1 MASRIKYSEEFKKKV
16 VSEYKKGD
24 ISIEGIAEKYG
35 IPTAIIQDW
44 INKER
49 VDDYLN
55 IVVSKSENEVSIDV
69 KANTKIKALLQKIK
83 ANGWLLACCLPL
95 MAFLVVSLSFNKRIV
110 ESERNGN
117 LQIIEEKL
125 DTLITVNNELN
136 DNTIKMGLRLE
147 NLENID
153 NEIGLKLRPSVTI
166 NNDNRKQ
173 SAHKTKIEKKTIF
186 KVNAN
191 EKFDVN
197 YSVNIGN
204 DSVVT
209 AKSGVISDSCCCKCN
224 ISTLR

>member
-16 VSEYKKGD
+16 VSAYEKGD

-49 VDDYLN
+49 VDDC
-55 IVVSKSENEVSIDV
+55 IISVVSKPENEVSIV
-69 KANTKIKALLQKIK
+69 AKANTKIKSLLQKIK
-83 ANGWLLACCLPL
+83 ANGWLLVCCLPL
-95 MAFLVVSLSFNKRIV
+95 MVFLVVSLSFNRRIV
-110 ESERNGN
+110 ESEWNDNR
-117 LQIIEEKL
+117 QIIEEKL

-136 DNTIKMGLRLE
+136 ENTIKMGLRLE
-147 NLENID
+147 NID
-153 NEIGLKLRPSVTI
+153 NEIELKLRPSVTI

-173 SAHKTKIEKKTIF
+173 SAHKTKIEKKTIV
-186 KVNAN
+186 KEDVD
-191 EKFDVN
+191 EEVGVN
-197 YSVNIGN
+197 YPVNIGN

-209 AKSGVISDSCCCKCN
+209 TKSGVISDSCCCRCY